1 MKKTRTSLRVFPT
14 FSDSINTFISTLIDA
29 TALDIWVLE
38 RLRELFH
45 NSTSDAS
52 LDAALRKDG
61 TVFFLHLL
69 GLDTT
74 GHAYRPHSKV
84 SLQSSSTLTISF
96 SMIALPGIHEQ
107 HPCSR

>member
-1 MKKTRTSLRVFPT
+1 MHSSPPL
-14 FSDSINTFISTLIDA
+14 DA

-45 NSTSDAS
+45 NSTSNAS
-52 LDAALRKDG
+52 LDASLRKDG
-61 TVFFLHLL
+61 TMFFLHLL

-84 SLQSSSTLTISF
+84 SSQLSLTLSI
-96 SMIALPGIHEQ
+96 
-107 HPCSR
+107 